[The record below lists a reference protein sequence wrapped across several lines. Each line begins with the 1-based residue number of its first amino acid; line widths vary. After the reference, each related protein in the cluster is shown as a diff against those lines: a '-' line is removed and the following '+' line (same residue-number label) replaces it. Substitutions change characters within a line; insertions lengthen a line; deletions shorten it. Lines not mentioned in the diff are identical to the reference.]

1 MAQTALTR
9 QTHIFT
15 GFARSGRMAKRIDL
29 IHLTLKCSEST
40 KRLGVQDLQEHRR
53 SPTFWRIGPTV
64 TRQTTR
70 QCLHR
75 QAQSVALV
83 A

>member
-1 MAQTALTR
+1 MALV
-9 QTHIFT
+9 
-15 GFARSGRMAKRIDL
+15 IDV
-29 IHLTLKCSEST
+29 IHLALKSSEST
-40 KRLGVQDLQEHRR
+40 KRPGIQDLQEHRR
-53 SPTFWRIGPTV
+53 TPTFWRIGPTV

-70 QCLHR
+70 QGLHR